1 MAPPKKTVRKTSVA
15 ARTATKSAAKA
26 VIKSVAKPVAAKKA
40 AVKMAAKAV
49 GKPKNDKLGQ
59 NAGEVLSELKTLAKE
74 LNKAAQGLN
83 VKKGSTQNDPRE
95 VSTIL
100 GNVERMTSEAA
111 TKSLGEAESAK
122 QVLGKLVATLG
133 RDWARRDIE
142 AALGEIGGHLTNII
156 VAQEFQDLA
165 GQSLRKSIK
174 ALVGAIIITEGGG
187 TNEEGRLSQNEVD
200 NLMSNLM

>member
-1 MAPPKKTVRKTSVA
+1 M
-15 ARTATKSAAKA
+15 ATKKAPVGKNLLAK
-26 VIKSVAKPVAAKKA
+26 VVKKVTKPVSKPTPKSKAKPATAKKA
-40 AVKMAAKAV
+40 AP
-49 GKPKNDKLGQ
+49 GKKVVPHKSGQ
-59 NAGEVLSELKTLAKE
+59 NAGEVLTELKTLAKE

-83 VKKGSTQNDPRE
+83 VKKGGASNSDPRE

-111 TKSLGEAESAK
+111 TKSLSEAESAK
-122 QVLGKLVATLG
+122 QIVLKLADTLG
-133 RDWARRDIE
+133 RDWSRRDIE
-142 AALGEIGGHLTNII
+142 IALKEIGGHLTNII

-200 NLMSNLM
+200 ALLSNF